1 MKFDIL
7 MGLPEVKEF
16 WDDLCE
22 RFESDTLGNDEKI
35 FKKLVKCLNFLKN
48 NPKHN
53 SLATHE
59 IKPLSDRY
67 GMKVWQSY
75 LENKTPSAGRIFWIY
90 GPQKQQITIIG
101 IEPHPEDKKST
112 GYKKVKL
119 SNLPLTESK

>member
-7 MGLPEVKEF
+7 MGVPEMKEF
-16 WDDLCE
+16 WDDLCGRAE
-22 RFESDTLGNDEKI
+22 NETLGNDRKL
-35 FKKLVKCLNFLKN
+35 FKKFVKCLNFLRN

-75 LENKTPSAGRIFWIY
+75 LENRTPSAGRIFWIY
-90 GPQKQQITIIG
+90 GPGKKQITIIG
-101 IEPHPEDKKST
+101 IEPHPEDKKSK

-119 SNLPLTESK
+119 SNLPD

>member
-7 MGLPEVKEF
+7 MGEPEMKEF
-16 WDDLCE
+16 WDDLCRRAE
-22 RFESDTLGNDEKI
+22 NETLGNDRKI
-35 FKKLVKCLNFLKN
+35 FKKFVKSLNFLGN
-48 NPKHN
+48 NPRHN

-75 LENKTPSAGRIFWIY
+75 LENRTPSAGRIFWIY
-90 GPQKQQITIIG
+90 GPGKKQITIIG
-101 IEPHPEDKKST
+101 IEPHPEDKKSN

-119 SNLPLTESK
+119 SNLPD